1 MGIDERVERRAR
13 RGGRRTRFGTWVD
26 ADRGSGS
33 GEVGAWRWDA
43 VSGLLTWSMNL
54 DAMGLSPSA
63 NAGFEAFGDQVHP
76 GDRERIL
83 QELRAASEN
92 GDAYKLEFRLPP
104 ARDGSISWVQ
114 ARGRVLRDA
123 SGTATALTGICQDI
137 TGFKTAE
144 DELGL
149 RARQQEAVV
158 HLGEQALSG
167 AKQEEIFA
175 ETVRKVA
182 ELVSADYAEILEI
195 SQDRDT
201 LNRRAGHGWRDD
213 LIGQSTATSEPDSH
227 AGFTMRAPKPVVF
240 QDIESEQRFSVSDTA
255 RAHGV
260 QSGAS
265 VTIGG
270 KDGKPFGVLAVYC
283 SRPRCI
289 SDTDVRF
296 LQSVANV
303 LGSAIRAAQDHERS
317 ELLIGELR
325 HRVGNLFS
333 LVQALHRQTGQNAQD
348 AQDLELKFGA
358 RLAALASAHSLILED
373 GWHKTSIRSLL
384 ETTLAPYRD
393 RVVFSGSDV
402 RMPADAAFSFSMA
415 LHELATNANK
425 YGALSSPN
433 GRLVVDTR
441 SEPDPLGNKLI
452 LVWDEQDGPPPPEA
466 KSEGFG
472 SKLISQVVE
481 RQLGGLVTREVQ
493 DNGLRISIEF
503 PVR

>member
-1 MGIDERVERRAR
+1 MNGWN
-13 RGGRRTRFGTWVD
+13 GRH
-26 ADRGSGS
+26 AAGSGDPDS
-33 GEVGAWRWDA
+33 AYGLLAEAASAGEIGGLRWDA
-43 VSGLLTWSMNL
+43 ASGLLTWSFNL
-54 DAMGLSPSA
+54 EVLGLNRPNKSQ
-63 NAGFEAFGDQVHP
+63 GDVEAFGNKLHAD
-76 GDRERIL
+76 DRDRVM
-83 QELRAASEN
+83 QELRDAPEK
-92 GDAYKLEFRLPP
+92 GDRFRSEFRLPP
-104 ARDGSISWVQ
+104 RRDGTTLWIQ
-114 ARGRVLRDA
+114 ARGRVIRDSA
-123 SGTATALTGICQDI
+123 GSATALIGICQDI
-137 TGFKTAE
+137 TEFKTAE
-144 DELGL
+144 AELGL

-158 HLGEQALSG
+158 HLGERALSG
-167 AKQEEIFA
+167 AKQEEIFDEA
-175 ETVRKVA
+175 VTAVA
-182 ELVSADYAEILEI
+182 RLVSADYAEILEI
-195 SQDRDT
+195 SQDRDS

-213 LIGQSTATSEPDSH
+213 LVGQSTATSEPDSQ
-227 AGFTMRAPKPVVF
+227 AGFTMREPTPVVF
-240 QDIESEQRFSVSDTA
+240 HDIRSEDRFRLSDTA
-255 RAHGV
+255 RLHGV

-265 VTIGG
+265 VTVAG

-283 SRPRCI
+283 TRARCI

-303 LGSAIRAAQDHERS
+303 LGSAIRSAQDHERS

-358 RLAALASAHSLILED
+358 RLAALASAHSLILEE

-393 RVVFSGSDV
+393 RVVFTGTDV

-425 YGALSSPN
+425 YGALSSPD

-441 SEPDPLGNKLI
+441 SEPDPLGNKLV

-481 RQLGGLVTREVQ
+481 RQLGGMVTREVQ
-493 DNGLRISIEF
+493 DNGLKISIEF